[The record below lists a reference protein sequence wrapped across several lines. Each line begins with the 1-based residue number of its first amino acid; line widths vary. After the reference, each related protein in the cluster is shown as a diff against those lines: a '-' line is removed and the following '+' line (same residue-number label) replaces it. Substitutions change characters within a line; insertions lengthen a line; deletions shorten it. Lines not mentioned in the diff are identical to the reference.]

1 MQKGHA
7 YILKLSQGHTIV
19 VEGVAAEGQKSILGL
34 GRQKNLYVGWHNI
47 LGVRWQFSFR
57 VGVAKCVWMSGETC
71 LGVVWQNLLEWMAK
85 FGGGAQMFGVEWE
98 KTLGDGVENFW
109 GG

>member
-1 MQKGHA
+1 M
-7 YILKLSQGHTIV
+7 

-85 FGGGAQMFGVEWE
+85 FWGGGLRCLGSSGKKLWEMGWKIFGV
-98 KTLGDGVENFW
+98 GDKLF
-109 GG
+109 